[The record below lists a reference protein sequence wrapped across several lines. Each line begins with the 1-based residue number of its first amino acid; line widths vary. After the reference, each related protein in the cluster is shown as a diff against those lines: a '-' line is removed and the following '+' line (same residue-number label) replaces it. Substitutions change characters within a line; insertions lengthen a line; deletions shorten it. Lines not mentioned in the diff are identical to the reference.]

1 MDDYFIEM
9 EIYPMNI
16 KRWLLGLAFTVSSI
30 LTLPAYAW
38 PEVDHMNMCGAPTKV
53 VHAGWQGWVQHD
65 RYIAKRGNAYYLR
78 TNCPTTV
85 APVKKAAKK
94 KAVKKSY
101 RKVTK
106 SRRIAKSSK
115 AKSFKRRVK
124 YDEHADCVRVDRMN
138 GVGSAVQAKAY
149 RPVANIAYT
158 ARPAVKIAYRA
169 KRPAKRRYNYFK
181 KR

>member
-1 MDDYFIEM
+1 
-9 EIYPMNI
+9 MNI

-85 APVKKAAKK
+85 APVKKAAPAKK

-138 GVGSAVQAKAY
+138 GVGPAVQA
-149 RPVANIAYT
+149 RRAYT
-158 ARPAVKIAYRA
+158 PAVKISYRA
-169 KRPAKRRYNYFK
+169 RPAKRRYNYFK